1 MNTPNLTKEDL
12 IQYYVD
18 VLGYSQDDL
27 KQSTFGDLLALLNN
41 AQLSDCLQYNN
52 IN

>member
-27 KQSTFGDLLALLNN
+27 KQSTFGELVGDLSD
-41 AQLSDCLQYNN
+41 AQLSECLQYNN